1 MDNFVLRLGHR
12 RVADSPRWR
21 QMRVTPIA
29 LVALL
34 LLGCAEDRAVVHRE
48 GEPDVVLVEEADA
61 EMEAAI
67 KQARST
73 FPGFVAEI
81 PHLMKRGDYF
91 SIKVPI
97 KAGPNTEH
105 IWLDAPALRDGRV
118 TGALGNAPLNSSLE
132 LGDTVSVPI
141 EEISGWMAVVDNEL
155 FGGYTVIVARGRMSK
170 TEQEEFDA
178 SVGFRVPKSGHP
190 F

>member
-1 MDNFVLRLGHR
+1 V
-12 RVADSPRWR
+12 RVNP
-21 QMRVTPIA
+21 VA

-48 GEPDVVLVEEADA
+48 GEPDVVLFDEADA

-73 FPGFVAEI
+73 FPGFVAEM
-81 PHLMKRGDYF
+81 PHLMKRVDYF

-97 KAGPNTEH
+97 KTGASTEH
-105 IWLDAPALRDGRV
+105 IWLDAPILRDGLV
-118 TGALGNAPLNSSLE
+118 TGALGNAPLEGSLE
-132 LGDTVSVPI
+132 LGDSVSIPI
-141 EEISGWMAVVDNEL
+141 EEISDWMAVVDNEL
-155 FGGYTVIVARGRMSK
+155 FGGYTVIIARGRMSQV
-170 TEQEEFDA
+170 EQEEFDA
-178 SVGFRVPKSGHP
+178 SVGFRVPKSVRP